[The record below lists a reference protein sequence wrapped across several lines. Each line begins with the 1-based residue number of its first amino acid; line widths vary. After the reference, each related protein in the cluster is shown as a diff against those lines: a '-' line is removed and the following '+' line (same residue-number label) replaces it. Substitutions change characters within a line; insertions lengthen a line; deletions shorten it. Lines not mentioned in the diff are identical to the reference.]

1 VCDISPGTMG
11 VFEKR
16 LLNKVFKIC
25 GTVEDALNDLA

>member
-1 VCDISPGTMG
+1 VCNISPGTMG